1 MTTMNQ
7 REAELLAV
15 SDRNW
20 TPRKIRG
27 RWVVW
32 DAVSDHA
39 VEFDADTMRA
49 IAQVDYDLIKGHS
62 R

>member
-7 REAELLAV
+7 REAELLAAGN
-15 SDRNW
+15 RNW
-20 TPRKIRG
+20 TARKVRG

-39 VEFDADTMRA
+39 VEFDADTLRA
-49 IAQVDYDLIKGHS
+49 NAQADWDLS
-62 R
+62 RRQ